1 MTVPERKIEAHAL
14 DVNRKKKAIKK
25 IIALINSDWVKFYLI
40 TSSYIATVGVI
51 HSPESEHNPP
61 DRIVSYYS

>member
-25 IIALINSDWVKFYLI
+25 IIALINSD
-40 TSSYIATVGVI
+40 
-51 HSPESEHNPP
+51 
-61 DRIVSYYS
+61 